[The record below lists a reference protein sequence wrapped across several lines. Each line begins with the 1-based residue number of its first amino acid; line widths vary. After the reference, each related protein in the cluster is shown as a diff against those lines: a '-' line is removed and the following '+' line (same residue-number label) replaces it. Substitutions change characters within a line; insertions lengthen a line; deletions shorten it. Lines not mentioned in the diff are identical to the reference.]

1 MINNPR
7 LVVAIVAAAAVP
19 IAMSAAAH
27 GAASTVDQPRA
38 AATAPANEARSFTSD
53 TKQKG
58 LNFQQC
64 RNKVLKGGTFKLGKP
79 APAGSSLK
87 MLVTHTNVLVK
98 SNAQFK
104 RQRDAYKAAG
114 IRPWAPKSL
123 ESFSA
128 SYCGKRVSM
137 MRWLLFTQNTGE
149 TYGESGVSY
158 FEIWR
163 DMSKQPNFFKDFAS
177 THPVGFG
184 YQGMIPADRTLSAH
198 QVIQALK
205 AQRVPV
211 IMRWDNQTP
220 AGRPY
225 TQLIIK
231 LGAVYAEVEVIP
243 GIT

>member
-1 MINNPR
+1 MGDQKLR
-7 LVVAIVAAAAVP
+7 LAAAIVAAAAAP
-19 IAMSAAAH
+19 IAMSAPAN

-38 AATAPANEARSFTSD
+38 AVTSPANEARSFTSD

-64 RNKVLKGGTFKLGKP
+64 RNKVLNGGTFKLGKP

-87 MLVTHTNVLVK
+87 MLVTHTDVLTK

-114 IRPWAPKSL
+114 IGPWSPKSR

-128 SYCGKRVSM
+128 SYCGKHVSM
-137 MRWLLFTQNTGE
+137 KRWVTLTKNTDE
-149 TYGESGVSY
+149 TYFEGGVSY
-158 FEIWR
+158 FEVWR
-163 DMSKQPNFFKDFAS
+163 DVSKQPNWFKDFAS
-177 THPVGFG
+177 THPVGLS
-184 YQGMIPADRTLSAH
+184 YQGMIPADRTLSVA

-211 IMRWDNQTP
+211 IMRWNNQSP
-220 AGRPY
+220 VGPY
-225 TQLIIK
+225 TNLIIK
-231 LGAVYAEVEVIP
+231 LGAVYAEVIVVP

>member
-1 MINNPR
+1 MT
-7 LVVAIVAAAAVP
+7 AIVAAVAVP
-19 IAMSAAAH
+19 IAMFALAH

-38 AATAPANEARSFTSD
+38 AATSPANEARSFTSD

-64 RNKVLKGGTFKLGKP
+64 RNKVLNGGTFKLGKP

-87 MLVTHTNVLVK
+87 MLVTHNGVLVK

-114 IRPWAPKSL
+114 IRPWSPKSL
-123 ESFSA
+123 ASFSA

-137 MRWLLFTQNTGE
+137 KRLATLTQNTDE
-149 TYGESGVSY
+149 TYLEPGVSY
-158 FEIWR
+158 FEVWR
-163 DMSKQPNFFKDFAS
+163 DMSKQPNFFKDFGS
-177 THPVGFG
+177 THPAGFS
-184 YQGMIPADRTLSAH
+184 YAGMIPADRTLSVD

-211 IMRWDNQTP
+211 IMRWNSQR
-220 AGRPY
+220 AGGPH
-225 TQLIIK
+225 TNLIIK
-231 LGAVYAEVEVIP
+231 LGAVYAEVVVIP